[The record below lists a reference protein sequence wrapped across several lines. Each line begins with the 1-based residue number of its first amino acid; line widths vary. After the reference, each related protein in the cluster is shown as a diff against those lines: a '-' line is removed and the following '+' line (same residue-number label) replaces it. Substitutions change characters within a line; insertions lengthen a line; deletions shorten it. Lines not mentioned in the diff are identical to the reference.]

1 MPSIKPTIYS
11 LDIKTE
17 NSYSQRQTISSSLN
31 MPAPPLIS
39 PSNIYSGPPPPY
51 SYPSSTTSS
60 VHGGHGGYIT
70 PVEARKT
77 EEEKEPATAHRQSLP
92 SIQEALGSGNEAPLS
107 ITSLLSKPSPLQI
120 QDSNHNQSPTT
131 TIARPY
137 PETSRG
143 LPHTLAQQ
151 SPTSYNIRDCLDKRT
166 QYSPRAS
173 TDSAP
178 SRYPASNSHETHYT
192 SIQPSRTVTSPTNPM
207 RPTSQTIPPTQ
218 QLSPVYD
225 RAPRGPPPITSPY
238 PHNHFPASYP
248 YPPSMGSVSSYQNL
262 QPTSW
267 RSGGEVDRAEEVRR
281 SAGKPSPRPQYGES
295 VKRHLEAFDLETSL
309 NEVRFQSSTTLC
321 DMR

>member
-1 MPSIKPTIYS
+1 MPSIKPTLYS

-17 NSYSQRQTISSSLN
+17 NSYSQRQTISSSLK

-77 EEEKEPATAHRQSLP
+77 EEEKEPPAAHRQSLP

-120 QDSNHNQSPTT
+120 PDSNHNQSPTT
-131 TIARPY
+131 TIVRSYA
-137 PETSRG
+137 ETSRG
-143 LPHTLAQQ
+143 PPHTLAQQ
-151 SPTSYNIRDCLDKRT
+151 SPTTYNFRNLEKQT

-173 TDSAP
+173 SDSAP

-192 SIQPSRTVTSPTNPM
+192 NIQPSRAVTSPTNPM

-225 RAPRGPPPITSPY
+225 RAPRHPMTPQY
-238 PHNHFPASYP
+238 AHNHYQASYP
-248 YPPSMGSVSSYQNL
+248 YPPSISSVSSYQSL

-309 NEVRFQSSTTLC
+309 NEVRYQS
-321 DMR
+321 

>member
-1 MPSIKPTIYS
+1 
-11 LDIKTE
+11 
-17 NSYSQRQTISSSLN
+17 

-39 PSNIYSGPPPPY
+39 PSTMYSGPPPPY

-70 PVEARKT
+70 PVEPRKT
-77 EEEKEPATAHRQSLP
+77 EEEKEPPAAHRQSLP

-107 ITSLLSKPSPLQI
+107 ITSLLSKPSALQI
-120 QDSNHNQSPTT
+120 PDSNHNQSPTT

-143 LPHTLAQQ
+143 PPHTLTQQ
-151 SPTSYNIRDCLDKRT
+151 SPTTYNIRDCLEKRT

-173 TDSAP
+173 TDSTP
-178 SRYPASNSHETHYT
+178 SRYPTSNSHETLYT
-192 SIQPSRTVTSPTNPM
+192 SIQPSRTSPTNPM
-207 RPTSQTIPPTQ
+207 RPTSQTIPTQ

-225 RAPRGPPPITSPY
+225 RAPRGPPSMTSPY
-238 PHNHFPASYP
+238 PHNHYPASYP
-248 YPPSMGSVSSYQNL
+248 YPSSMGSVSSYQSL

-267 RSGGEVDRAEEVRR
+267 RAGGEVDRAEEVRR

-309 NEVRFQSSTTLC
+309 NEVRFQTSTTMCHVLIVN
-321 DMR
+321 RLRRTVS

>member
-1 MPSIKPTIYS
+1 
-11 LDIKTE
+11 
-17 NSYSQRQTISSSLN
+17 

-39 PSNIYSGPPPPY
+39 PSTMYSGPPPPY

-70 PVEARKT
+70 PVEPRKT
-77 EEEKEPATAHRQSLP
+77 EDEKEPPAAHRQSLP

-120 QDSNHNQSPTT
+120 PDSTHNQSPTT

-143 LPHTLAQQ
+143 PPHTLTQQ
-151 SPTSYNIRDCLDKRT
+151 SPTAYNIRDCMEKRP

-173 TDSAP
+173 TDSVP
-178 SRYPASNSHETHYT
+178 SRYTASNLHESHYT
-192 SIQPSRTVTSPTNPM
+192 SIQPSRTSPTNPM
-207 RPTSQTIPPTQ
+207 RPTSQSIPTQ

-225 RAPRGPPPITSPY
+225 RAPRGPHSMTSPY
-238 PHNHFPASYP
+238 PHNHYPASYP
-248 YPPSMGSVSSYQNL
+248 YPSSMGSVSSYQSL
-262 QPTSW
+262 QPNSW
-267 RSGGEVDRAEEVRR
+267 RAGGEVDRAEEVRR

-309 NEVRFQSSTTLC
+309 NEVRL
-321 DMR
+321 